1 MVSTLSQRLAG
12 SINLISM
19 KAGNRVDILIPI
31 GASGLRLSRI
41 CLMLIL
47 TTIFLFELLLQQ
59 ELLLDA

>member
-19 KAGNRVDILIPI
+19 KAGNRVEILIPI
-31 GASGLRLSRI
+31 GASGLCLSQI

-47 TTIFLFELLLQQ
+47 TTIFLFELLLHQ